1 LDQLNETY
9 VFQKSVNEVMFQLK
23 VFRDNLRDKKRL
35 AKQAKSLIEQR
46 AKLKGVELI
55 YRREK
60 A

>member
-1 LDQLNETY
+1 
-9 VFQKSVNEVMFQLK
+9 MFQLK